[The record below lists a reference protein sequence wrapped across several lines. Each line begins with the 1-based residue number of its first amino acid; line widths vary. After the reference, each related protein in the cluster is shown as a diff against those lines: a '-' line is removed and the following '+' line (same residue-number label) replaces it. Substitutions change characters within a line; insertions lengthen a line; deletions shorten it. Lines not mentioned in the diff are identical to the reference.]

1 VGGAEEASAEE
12 WRIPVNY
19 GRLATAAMGVALM
32 HTVWAG
38 GTLKHDEGKSLSY
51 VLDGKTLWTLNFVKD
66 EGKPYFHPV
75 CLSDGT
81 VLTWLRPP
89 DHPWHRALWL
99 SWKFINKLNYWEEDK
114 SGKSQ
119 GITDIT
125 DVKFEE
131 GKDGSTKVVIL
142 LDYHPPVKASVLKE
156 RRTITITPPDKD
168 GCYRMD
174 WHMVLTAQAED
185 AVLDRTP
192 LPAEK
197 GPSFGG
203 YAGLS
208 FRTVQTMTAYQT
220 LDSEGRQ
227 NMAGHGQ
234 HARWLDYS
242 GIVDKAANKAAGIAM
257 FDHPSNPRHPT
268 PWYIIMSGTFGYFS
282 PAFVFDKP
290 CTIPAG
296 QSLSL
301 AYRVLIHP
309 GRGDKETLEKEF
321 QAFSALKLEAP

>member
-1 VGGAEEASAEE
+1 MSSWMAVTLALGALAVGGVGMRSA
-12 WRIPVNY
+12 R
-19 GRLATAAMGVALM
+19 A
-32 HTVWAG
+32 
-38 GTLKHDEGKSLSY
+38 EGKLQHEEGKAVSY
-51 VLDGKTLWTLNFVKD
+51 VLDGKTLWTLHFAKE

-75 CLSDGT
+75 CLADGT
-81 VLTWLRPP
+81 VLTWLRPA
-89 DHPWHRALWL
+89 DHPWHRALWF

-119 GITDIT
+119 GLSDIA

-131 GKDGSTKVVIL
+131 GKDGATKVAIL
-142 LDYHPPVKASVLKE
+142 LDYHPPGKPAVLKE
-156 RRTITITPPDKD
+156 RREITITPPDKE

-174 WHMVLTAQAED
+174 WQMTWTAQGED
-185 AVLDRTP
+185 VLLDRTP

-208 FRTVQTMTAYQT
+208 VRTVQAMAAYQT

-234 HARWLDYS
+234 HARWLDFS
-242 GIVDKAANKAAGIAM
+242 GVVDKETKKAAGIAL

-290 CTIPAG
+290 CTVPAG
-296 QSLSL
+296 QSLTL
-301 AYRVLIHP
+301 TYRVLVHP
-309 GRGDKETLEKEF
+309 GRGDKEQLEKEWKG
-321 QAFSALKLEAP
+321 FSATK